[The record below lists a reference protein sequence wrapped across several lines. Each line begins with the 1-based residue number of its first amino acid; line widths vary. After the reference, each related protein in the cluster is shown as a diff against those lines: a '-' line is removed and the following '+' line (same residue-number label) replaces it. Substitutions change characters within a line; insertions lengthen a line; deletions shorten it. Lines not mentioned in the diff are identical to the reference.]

1 MLKEYLHQVVAGRD
15 LTRQQAGEAM
25 NRMMSGQASEVQIG
39 SLLTALKLKGETS
52 SEIAGFAESMRR
64 HAEPVSCRQGAL
76 IDVVG
81 TGGDCKGTF
90 NVSTTV
96 AFVLAGA
103 GLAVAKHGNR
113 SVSSLCGSADVLT
126 ALGIDVELP
135 ASAAA
140 AAIDELKVGFLFA
153 PTYHKAMK
161 YAAKPR
167 KELGFRTV
175 FNILGPLANP
185 AGATCQLI
193 GVYERALIDKV
204 AGALVDLGAARAMVV
219 HSFDG
224 LDELS
229 TAAPNYVA
237 EVKDGEVHSYVLHPG
252 DYGFAAVPAEAYTGG
267 TAAENARIVLAILQ
281 GESGPKR
288 DIVLM
293 NAAAALYIAG
303 SAGTIGDGVALAAD
317 SIDSGRALAKLMV
330 LKAFGGQAG
339 EAAL

>member
-1 MLKEYLHQVVAGRD
+1 MLKEYLHQVIGGRD

-39 SLLTALKLKGETS
+39 SFLTALKLKGETS

-64 HAEPVSCRQGAL
+64 HAEPVSCRQDAL

-126 ALGIDVELP
+126 ALGIDVEVP

-167 KELGFRTV
+167 QELGFRTV

-204 AGALVDLGAARAMVV
+204 AGALVDLGVARAMVV

-237 EVKDGEVHSYVLHPG
+237 EVKDGAVHSYVLHPG

-267 TAAENARIVLAILQ
+267 TAAENARIVLGILQ

-288 DIVLM
+288 DIVLI

-303 SAGTIGDGVALAAD
+303 SAGTIRDGVALAAD
-317 SIDSGRALAKLMV
+317 SIDSGRALAKLMA

-339 EAAL
+339 AAGL